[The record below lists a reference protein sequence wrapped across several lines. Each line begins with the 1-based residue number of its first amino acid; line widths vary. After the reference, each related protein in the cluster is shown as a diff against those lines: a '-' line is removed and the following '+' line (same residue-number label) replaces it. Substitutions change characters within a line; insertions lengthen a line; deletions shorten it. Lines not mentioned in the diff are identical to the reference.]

1 MRAVLLLLCFTFFAA
16 PSGIAGTSTPS
27 GLQSARSAQSLLGPE
42 TWSRILQI
50 ENSNRSSPY
59 PKTVYA
65 LVFQFAGILW
75 FYTEADGTQ
84 SFSLYKN
91 RVNEEKADLSVGL
104 RAIEEGF
111 TRFTVMPPAAS
122 ATPSRKELPNGCFIE
137 SVVSGWKRFAAGEY
151 ILEARLLMYYPRSK
165 PSGHCVF
172 VYRTDRGV
180 FVIDSSEAGGPRR
193 VASEWPSTPVA
204 LARVV
209 ASSGSAAAI
218 NTARTLDFPLMV
230 RDRCQAPLLAGDSGM
245 PHSDRRG

>member
-16 PSGIAGTSTPS
+16 PSGVAGTSTPS
-27 GLQSARSAQSLLGPE
+27 GLQSARSAQSLLGAE

-65 LVFQFAGILW
+65 LVFEFAGILW

-104 RAIEEGF
+104 RAIDEGF
-111 TRFTVMPPAAS
+111 KRFTVMPAAS
-122 ATPSRKELPNGCFIE
+122 TTQSGKELPNGCFIE
-137 SVVSGWKRFAAGEY
+137 SVVSGWKRFEAGEY
-151 ILEARLLMYYPRSK
+151 VLEARLLMYYPKNK

-193 VASEWPSTPVA
+193 IAAEWPSTPVA

-209 ASSGSAAAI
+209 ASNESAAAI
-218 NTARTLDFPLMV
+218 KTARTLDFPLVV
-230 RDRCQAPLLAGDSGM
+230 RDRGQAPLLAGDSGV
-245 PHSDRRG
+245 PRSDRRG